1 MYQRTMHGPPDGAA
15 VRDRA
20 GFRDLVGREAFAVA
34 PLLALI
40 LFLGV
45 YPKPVLDVINPAV
58 TRTMQDA
65 GQTDP
70 APTVPAG
77 AESGGER

>member
-1 MYQRTMHGPPDGAA
+1 M
-15 VRDRA
+15 
-20 GFRDLVGREAFAVA
+20 A
-34 PLLALI
+34 PLMVLI

-45 YPKPVLDVINPAV
+45 YPKPVIDVINPAV

-77 AESGGER
+77 ADSGGER

>member
-1 MYQRTMHGPPDGAA
+1 M
-15 VRDRA
+15 
-20 GFRDLVGREAFAVA
+20 RDLTGREAWALA

-70 APTVPAG
+70 APTVRVPAEETPG
-77 AESGGER
+77 D

>member
-1 MYQRTMHGPPDGAA
+1 VHGPPGER
-15 VRDRA
+15 VR
-20 GFRDLVGREAFAVA
+20 GFRELHAREAWAIAPLVG
-34 PLLALI
+34 LI

-45 YPKPVLDVINPAV
+45 YPKPVLDVVNPAV

-77 AESGGER
+77 AQSGGQR

>member
-1 MYQRTMHGPPDGAA
+1 MWAI
-15 VRDRA
+15 
-20 GFRDLVGREAFAVA
+20 A
-34 PLLALI
+34 PLIALI

-45 YPKPVLDVINPAV
+45 YPKPVLDMINPAV
-58 TRTMQDA
+58 VRTMHDA

-77 AESGGER
+77 AQIGGGR